1 MSFLSKQISS
11 TLLIVHAV
19 ISSVGT
25 VFMTTSLVSFYYRSN
40 KLKSLIL
47 KLNVI
52 EDKFPPLFQQQERD
66 WYKVLIILIT
76 ILGILLIP
84 DFKMR
89 NVFVV
94 YYLIPVGVAYQNHVF
109 LETILERIRCHFRSI
124 NQHLEKQI
132 HAVDLYEIFPFSKD
146 SKIQQLK
153 EKEKFSNLCQIHE
166 LSHLHY
172 DLVQL
177 AIDISKVFDV
187 ITIASMVLWFGYVID
202 MIYISIR
209 SMLELK
215 SFRLIVLCSQMLNI
229 SFFFV
234 WLLIVV
240 RMYTRTEKEVS
251 KRGIF
256 LYFSLYRLPGE
267 FGNTKRP
274 SNMEQVLLE
283 RRYR

>member
-1 MSFLSKQISS
+1 MCLLEKIPLWRKIIFRLLGVIQFSCTSTAFSSFMSRVWCLPVFTIYYYYSFLWMSFLSKQISS

-172 DLVQL
+172 DLVQPWPTSIKIM
-177 AIDISKVFDV
+177 ACPKECQRY
-187 ITIASMVLWFGYVID
+187 IT
-202 MIYISIR
+202 
-209 SMLELK
+209 
-215 SFRLIVLCSQMLNI
+215 CCH
-229 SFFFV
+229 
-234 WLLIVV
+234 LLIIQ
-240 RMYTRTEKEVS
+240 
-251 KRGIF
+251 KRQKN
-256 LYFSLYRLPGE
+256 Y
-267 FGNTKRP
+267 
-274 SNMEQVLLE
+274 
-283 RRYR
+283 